1 MGCCNIN
8 FFGAMPQ
15 TSPAVYSQGTD
26 VNFFA
31 STPVFSG
38 AQSFCARPYASPLW
52 EMDRQYN
59 NAMIAASQGWINQ
72 NAMSSY
78 LQPTAYSMPM
88 SYSMPMGC
96 SSQMSYSMPTG
107 YGGYGAGY
115 GQATPYD
122 NIMQSYNQTC
132 QQLAY
137 FQGQLDMLRSG
148 QSTGSANKKSNCGC
162 GCGGSSNGANSAAKL
177 TIPDAQNMLIMT
189 GTGDYV
195 ANDNDNL
202 IIDGGNCPNSKISAK
217 GGDDYIESYSNYVEI
232 NPGEGNNV
240 VSLNGQRQT
249 VDATE
254 GRNLIYV
261 NSNNNTIIA
270 DDDDI
275 IAISEEIDP
284 STVVIEGSYNPDN
297 VCYIKDLTDAQK
309 NPFQGA
315 FDATAG
321 EPVGNPANHKAEK
334 STAKDILTD
343 TGKSGQTDQTNGG
356 TATSASNNQAA
367 DQTGDATA
375 TDAAENN
382 NQAADQTGGDENAV
396 TTEDQDNAITSLES
410 SNPDYDNA
418 KEVFG
423 KLAPDEETKTIYL
436 STIDLLKSAND
447 ILSSPTPTAESC
459 NSKAAELETII
470 SALDTTTLNDD
481 TLPFH
486 IMAGLK
492 TKLEEKAASL
502 SEATAAPETEQREVE
517 PEAEQENQPETKTEK
532 DRLMAEMASASPER
546 RDEIIARIAEID
558 GGGSPQ
564 SSEETPS
571 EETPSEEV
579 PSEEAPSEEA
589 DEPGWGERN
598 IPVVGSTLDGAYD
611 ATIGAG
617 IDKAKEVYN
626 DPWGAVSGLF
636 S

>member
-88 SYSMPMGC
+88 GCAAPISYSMPMGC

-148 QSTGSANKKSNCGC
+148 QSTGTANKKSNCGC
-162 GCGGSSNGANSAAKL
+162 GCGGSSNSANSAAKL
-177 TIPDAQNMLIMT
+177 TIPDAQNGLIMT

-202 IIDGGNCPNSKISAK
+202 IIDGGNSPNSKISAK

-240 VSLNGQRQT
+240 VSLNGQGQT

-315 FDATAG
+315 FDAKIG
-321 EPVGNPANHKAEK
+321 EPTGNPGDHKASET
-334 STAKDILTD
+334 TAKDIID
-343 TGKSGQTDQTNGG
+343 GTG
-356 TATSASNNQAA
+356 ASKHSEK
-367 DQTGDATA
+367 TGET
-375 TDAAENN
+375 
-382 NQAADQTGGDENAV
+382 NAV
-396 TTEDQDNAITSLES
+396 STADQDNAIAGLEKT
-410 SNPDYDNA
+410 NPEAADYEKA

-423 KLAPDEETKTIYL
+423 KLAPDDATKTIYL

-459 NSKAAELETII
+459 NSKAAELETVI
-470 SALDTTTLNDD
+470 SALDTATLNNDK
-481 TLPFH
+481 LPFH

-502 SEATAAPETEQREVE
+502 SEAETAPEAERENQPETEQREVE

-564 SSEETPS
+564 SS